1 VPLHIRQPLA
11 GCILL
16 SHATRKG
23 LLCLFLR
30 YRGNNPPVKVVAP
43 ARGASPTAPFTSY
56 SLLFTLY
63 FLLFTLYLARLSA
76 PSAPDEIFFAKSLV
90 GLKKITL
97 FAKKLLKQIFVTYKI
112 RASDIY
118 T

>member
-1 VPLHIRQPLA
+1 MQ
-11 GCILL
+11 
-16 SHATRKG
+16 
-23 LLCLFLR
+23 
-30 YRGNNPPVKVVAP
+30 P
-43 ARGASPTAPFTSY
+43 ARGSFAFFFATGGIIPRLKLLHPQGVRHRQHPLLLTLYSLLLTSY
-56 SLLFTLY
+56 SLLFTSY